1 MTQCLNPDCLQVNQ
15 AQTKFCVSCG
25 EKLVLRE
32 RYRPLKIIGKGGFG
46 RTFQAVDEDKPSKP
60 FCVIKQFF
68 PQAQG
73 TKNLEKAAKLFAQEA
88 ERLDG
93 LGRHSQIPELL
104 AYFTQDNRQYLVQ
117 EFIDG
122 QNLKQELEESVAF
135 SENQILELLKSLLP
149 VLEFIHSQQIIHR
162 DIKPENII
170 RRRKDNQ
177 LVLVDFGA
185 AKYATMT
192 ALGRTG
198 TVIGSA
204 GYVAPEQSVGRAS
217 FVSDIYSLGVTCI
230 HLLTQIEPFDLFDV
244 SENDWVWR
252 DYLQSNVSNKCG
264 EILDKMIVGATKK
277 RFQNVGEILSVIQP
291 TSQRKTQYISPP
303 QISQPQRAQP
313 EKGELFTFEVVRV
326 NASGSIVNRSQGSA
340 RQKIEDLGNG
350 VSLEMVKIPGGRF
363 LMGSPDTEVKR
374 LSDEGPQHY
383 VDIPEFFMGKYV
395 VTQGQW
401 KAIASR
407 TDLKVEL
414 DLKTEPSYFKQPYK
428 DIDRWKR
435 PVEYVNWF
443 EAVEF
448 CKRLSRLTGRNY
460 RLPSEAEWEYACRAG
475 TTTPFHFG
483 ETINTEL
490 ANYRGTDN
498 KERNWSGS
506 YGDGPKGEY
515 REQTTPVG
523 QFPANAFGLYDMHG
537 NVREWCADEW
547 HENYAGAPT
556 DGSVWLNGNKDKSPL
571 RGGSW
576 GYIPNYCRS
585 AIRNNSGRRVVHDI
599 YSGFRV
605 VCDGGRTL

>member
-1 MTQCLNPDCLQVNQ
+1 MTLKIEKTQCLNPDCLQVNQ
-15 AQTKFCVSCG
+15 AQTKFCTSCG

-32 RYRPLKIIGKGGFG
+32 RYRPLKIIGEGGFG

-104 AYFTQDNRQYLVQ
+104 AYFTQNNRQYLVQ

-204 GYVAPEQSVGRAS
+204 GYVAPEQSVGKAS

-252 DYLQSNVSNKCG
+252 DYLQSNVSNECG

-291 TSQRKTQYISPP
+291 TSQRKTQHISPP

-326 NASGSIVNRSQGSA
+326 NASGSIVNRRQESA
-340 RQKIEDLGNG
+340 RQIIEDLGNG

-363 LMGSPDTEVKR
+363 LMGSPDTEAKR
-374 LSDEGPQHY
+374 DSDEGPQHH
-383 VDIPEFFMGKYV
+383 VDVPEFWMGKYV
-395 VTQGQW
+395 VTQQQW
-401 KAIASR
+401 QAIMGN
-407 TDLKVEL
+407 D
-414 DLKTEPSYFKQPYK
+414 PSHFKGK
-428 DIDRWKR
+428 NR
-435 PVEYVNWF
+435 PVECVSWNN
-443 EAVEF
+443 ATEF
-448 CKRLSRLTGRNY
+448 CQKLSKKTGRDY

-475 TTTPFHFG
+475 TTTPFYFG
-483 ETINTEL
+483 ETITGEL
-490 ANYRGTDN
+490 ANYRASETYAD
-498 KERNWSGS
+498 E
-506 YGDGPKGEY
+506 PKGEY

-523 QFPANAFGLYDMHG
+523 EFPPNAFGLYDMHG
-537 NVREWCADEW
+537 NVWEWCQDVW
-547 HENYAGAPT
+547 HSNY
-556 DGSVWLNGNKDKSPL
+556 DGSPVDGSAWLNRGNSSRRVL
-571 RGGSW
+571 RGCSW
-576 GYIPNYCRS
+576 YFFPWWCRS
-585 AIRNNSGRRVVHDI
+585 AFRYLYSSGVMGYFNI
-599 YSGFRV
+599 GFRLV
-605 VCDGGRTL
+605 SFPPRTPE

>member
-32 RYRPLKIIGKGGFG
+32 RYRPLKIIGQGGFG

-230 HLLTQIEPFDLFDV
+230 HLLTKIEPFDLFDV

-252 DYLQSNVSNKCG
+252 DYLQSNVSNECG
-264 EILDKMIVGATKK
+264 KVLDKMIVGATKK
-277 RFQNVGEILSVIQP
+277 RFQNVGEIFSVIQP
-291 TSQRKTQYISPP
+291 TSQRYFQTPQVSGQRQRELERQLEWERGKRQEVEARLQRQGQVQPP
-303 QISQPQRAQP
+303 VREPQSSGDVPLVSAVGVDYTKLRDLLVAKNWK
-313 EKGELFTFEVVRV
+313 EADLETYNRMLEVAGRKFERHLDIKDAE
-326 NASGSIVNRSQGSA
+326 NFPCQ
-340 RQKIEDLGNG
+340 DLGTIDK
-350 VSLEMVKIPGGRF
+350 LWVKYSGGKF
-363 LMGSPDTEVKR
+363 GFSVQK
-374 LSDEGPQHY
+374 QIY
-383 VDIPEFFMGKYV
+383 
-395 VTQGQW
+395 Q
-401 KAIASR
+401 
-407 TDLKVEL
+407 DLGGTKDYDYKV
-414 DLKTEPSYFKQPYK
+414 
-428 DIDRWKR
+428 
-435 PVEYVNWF
+435 
-443 EAVEF
+443 
-448 CKRLSRLTGRNY
+448 
-460 RLPSEAEWEYACRAG
+460 WES
-475 TTTPFHFG
+475 FG
-483 ETINTEL
+483 
-490 ANYRGTDN
+490 
-498 KERNWSGS
+498 
-506 YGDGPKGEY
+506 
-515 REQTTPVG
+515 
-523 QFPANAFGLYDMHG
+523 
-537 NVREWCADEW
+537 
-547 HENYAGAPT
+547 
-556 DGSVWLNGNKDKSPL
+556 DKIGW
-571 RGGSW
+571 RKGGSW
-576 GYIPNYCRS
+576 LS
-585 AIRNNSGRRVVHDI
+585 
-599 YSGFRV
+599 YSNLTFRV
-605 VCDGGRTL
+605 GHYMGHLPFPWHPYERSLTFGPSLFSRAETCRL